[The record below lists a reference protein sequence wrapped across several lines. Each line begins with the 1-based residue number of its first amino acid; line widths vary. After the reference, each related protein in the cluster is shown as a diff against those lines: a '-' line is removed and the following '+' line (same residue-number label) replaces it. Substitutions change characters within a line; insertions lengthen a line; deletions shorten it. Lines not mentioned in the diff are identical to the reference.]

1 MWTAALGAVAALFRV
16 VGDALRAWQWRQAKR
31 AGRMERELE
40 ERREHDKVAKRSG
53 EIDSEIRRLDD
64 AGLTRELRDK
74 WSRD

>member
-16 VGDALRAWQWRQAKR
+16 VGEALKAWQWREAKR

-40 ERREHDKVAKRSG
+40 ERREHDKAGKRSG
-53 EIDSEIRRLDD
+53 EIDSEVRRLDD
-64 AGLTRELRDK
+64 AGLAGELRDK